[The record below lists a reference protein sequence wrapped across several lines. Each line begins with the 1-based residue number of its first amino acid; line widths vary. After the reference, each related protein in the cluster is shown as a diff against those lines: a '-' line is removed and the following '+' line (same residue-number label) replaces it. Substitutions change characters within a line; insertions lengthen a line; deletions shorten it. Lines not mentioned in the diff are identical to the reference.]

1 MYEIERR
8 FGLQVASL
16 FTYTFTS
23 HFRLL
28 LQKVNW
34 ESLLSIRITVT
45 FNWDLPNLF
54 PNMDFLKG
62 PKSGLGHN
70 ARRRG
75 HNSRIPRRAT

>member
-1 MYEIERR
+1 MSAVLG
-8 FGLQVASL
+8 FTLTSL
-16 FTYTFTS
+16 I
-23 HFRLL
+23 RLL

-34 ESLLSIRITVT
+34 ESLLSILITVT

-54 PNMDFLKG
+54 PNMDYLKG

-75 HNSRIPRRAT
+75 HNSRNPRRAT